1 MDHSRS
7 CCISHPFLEF
17 WNVSCPPV
25 EMWNL
30 SMQSQLVRVILIW
43 FTFTGI
49 CRYFKNSTGNLPIL
63 NQPVCTIPLG
73 SWVPKIGD
81 PNSRPL
87 AMLRPHASLSSAL
100 NMLVQGMFCVHFPG
114 TEYCMLEMQRLLW
127 CSCLHFLWQLTA
139 EVQHQFH
146 LKLDISWNY
155 WLYYVAEVISYA
167 CTHCWLQL
175 ESAQY
180 QLWMKMIRCLT
191 LTREGTPF

>member
-1 MDHSRS
+1 MAFLQCQLFIHHRQMDHSRS

-100 NMLVQGMFCVHFPG
+100 NMLVQGMFCVHFPV
-114 TEYCMLEMQRLLW
+114 TENWKCRGCYGAPACISFGN
-127 CSCLHFLWQLTA
+127 SCLTA

-146 LKLDISWNY
+146 LKLDISWN
-155 WLYYVAEVISYA
+155 
-167 CTHCWLQL
+167 
-175 ESAQY
+175 
-180 QLWMKMIRCLT
+180 
-191 LTREGTPF
+191 